1 MSGEA
6 KACDAD
12 CRTASSLEELNRSC
26 HCISLDT
33 DLLRQELERDLG
45 ERDLSGTLI
54 DTHPH
59 LFASLPVFVP
69 RSQIEQMARVV
80 NAVEQVVQTPVFRA
94 AALGW
99 APEIAQFDPGVR
111 GGLLGFDFHVA
122 SAGPQL
128 IEINTNP
135 GGVLINAVLGRAQR
149 SCCSV
154 AASPYTA
161 PGESADIEEL
171 IYGVL
176 LAEWRLQR
184 GSATLRSVAIVD
196 ENPLQQYLYPEFL
209 LFANLLRRHGVQV
222 VICDPSE
229 LIARDGCLWHG
240 EQAIE
245 FVYNRLTDF
254 SLQRPGTAVLKM
266 AYLAGAVVL
275 SPHPRAHALYADKR
289 NLALLSDV
297 EFVTRTG
304 IDDEAAITLREGV
317 PRTELLT
324 AENRTAMWEN
334 RRRLF
339 FKPSAGYGSKATY
352 RGDKLTKR
360 VWEALSAG
368 TYVAQ
373 ALVAPSE
380 RHMADVSE
388 EPPLKVDV
396 RVYAYAGAIKQIS
409 ARLYRGQTTNFR
421 TPGGGF
427 APVMTGLQSDNGQPV
442 QEIPD

>member
-1 MSGEA
+1 LSGEDRG
-6 KACDAD
+6 CDAD
-12 CRTASSLEELNRSC
+12 CRTASSLEALNRTC
-26 HCISLDT
+26 HCISLDR
-33 DLLRQELERDLG
+33 DLLRQELERDFG
-45 ERDLSGTLI
+45 ERELPATLI

-59 LFASLPVFVP
+59 LFASLPIFVP

-99 APEIAQFDPGVR
+99 APEIARFDPGTR
-111 GGLLGFDFHVA
+111 GGLLGFDFHLA

-135 GGVLINAVLGRAQR
+135 GGVLVNAVLGRAQR
-149 SCCSV
+149 SCCAV

-161 PGESADIEEL
+161 PDESADIEES

-184 GSATLRSVAIVD
+184 GYATLHSVAIVD
-196 ENPLQQYLYPEFL
+196 ESPLQQYLYPEFL
-209 LFANLLRRHGVQV
+209 LFANLLRRHGLQV

-229 LIARDGCLWHG
+229 LVARDGCLWHG

-254 SLQRPGTAVLKM
+254 SLQLPGNAVLKTV
-266 AYLAGAVVL
+266 YLAGAVVL
-275 SPHPRAHALYADKR
+275 SPQPRAHALYADKR
-289 NLALLSDV
+289 NLALLSDAR
-297 EFVTRTG
+297 FVKLTG
-304 IDDEAAITLREGV
+304 IADDLATTLQDGI

-324 AENRTAMWEN
+324 AENRAAMWEN

-339 FKPSAGYGSKATY
+339 FKPSAGYGSKAAY

-380 RHMADVSE
+380 RHIADVSE
-388 EPPLKVDV
+388 EPPLKVDI
-396 RVYAYAGAIKQIS
+396 RAYAYAGAIKQIS

-427 APVMTGLQSDNGQPV
+427 APVRTGLQSDNGQPV
-442 QEIPD
+442 QEMPD

>member
-1 MSGEA
+1 LSREA
-6 KACDAD
+6 RGCGAD
-12 CRTASSLEELNRSC
+12 CRTVASLEDLNRSC
-26 HCISLDT
+26 HCISLDR

-45 ERDLSGTLI
+45 ERELPATLI

-59 LFASLPVFVP
+59 LFASLPIFVP

-80 NAVEQVVQTPVFRA
+80 TAVEQVVHTPVFQRA
-94 AALGW
+94 ALAW
-99 APEIAQFDPGVR
+99 APGIAQFDPGLR
-111 GGLLGFDFHVA
+111 GGLLGFDFHLA
-122 SAGPQL
+122 SGGPRL
-128 IEINTNP
+128 IEVNTNP
-135 GGVLINAVLGRAQR
+135 GGVLLNAVLGRAQR

-154 AASPYTA
+154 SASPYTA
-161 PGESADIEEL
+161 PGESADIEES

-184 GSATLRSVAIVD
+184 GPATLRSVAVID
-196 ENPLQQYLYPEFL
+196 ENPPQQYLYPEFL
-209 LFANLLRRHGVQV
+209 LFANVLRRHGVQV

-229 LIARDGCLWHG
+229 IVARDGCLWHG
-240 EQAIE
+240 EQAID

-254 SLQRPGTAVLKM
+254 PLQLPGNAVIKT
-266 AYLAGAVVL
+266 AYLAGAVVV

-289 NLALLSDV
+289 NLTLLSDAG
-297 EFVTRTG
+297 FVKTTG
-304 IDDEAAITLREGV
+304 IADELASALQEGI

-324 AENRTAMWEN
+324 AENRAVLWQH

-360 VWEALSAG
+360 VWEELSAG

-380 RHMADVSE
+380 RQLADVDT
-388 EPPLKVDV
+388 EPPLKVDI
-396 RVYAYAGAIKQIS
+396 RLYTYAGAIKLVA

-427 APVMTGLQSDNGQPV
+427 APVLTGPAHLSEGVGP
-442 QEIPD
+442 